1 MVLAPMAGVT
11 NPPFRSL
18 CRDLARDAIRPEA
31 AENDAEPGIYVG
43 EMVSARALCHGDRR
57 TWQEFVA
64 FPPDCGVRSLQL
76 YATDAADCGEAVRRL
91 VDGGHVDHIDLNFG
105 CPMPKITRQG
115 GGAAVPARP
124 TVLAAIIGA
133 AVRGAGTIPV
143 TVKFRL
149 GLDREHLT
157 HLATGRIAAE
167 EGAAAVALH
176 ARTADQ
182 LYDGAA
188 DWDAI
193 AELRAAVTTVP
204 VLGNGDL
211 WEADDV
217 LRMLEHT
224 GVDGVVIGRGCL
236 GRPWLFAEVAARLA
250 GGTTPAPPTL
260 GAVIGILRAHLDDL
274 VAWRGDEVRAVR
286 EFRKHMSWYLK
297 GYPLPGGDLRRDLAA
312 CDDRAGIDALLADL
326 DPEAQVDPNVL
337 RLPRGKGPGRR
348 VRLVLPEG
356 HVDTAER
363 RSDLAPVGG

>member
-18 CRDLARDAIRPEA
+18 CRTLAAAEA
-31 AENDAEPGIYVG
+31 APTADPAPQPGIYVG

-57 TWQEFVA
+57 TWEEFVA
-64 FPPDCGVRSLQL
+64 FPVDCGVRSLQL
-76 YATDAADCGEAVRRL
+76 YATDAADCGEAIRRL
-91 VDGGHVDHIDLNFG
+91 VGDGRVDHLDLNFG

-124 TVLAAIIGA
+124 DILAAIVRAAVGA
-133 AVRGAGTIPV
+133 AEGIPV

-149 GLDREHLT
+149 GLDRDHLT
-157 HLATGRIAAE
+157 HVATGRIARD

-182 LYDGAA
+182 LYDGSA

-193 AELRAAVTTVP
+193 RELRDAVTDIP

-211 WEADDV
+211 WETDDV
-217 LRMLEHT
+217 VRMLATT

-236 GRPWLFAEVAARLA
+236 GRPWLFRDVARRLRDGSDA
-250 GGTTPAPPTL
+250 PAPTL
-260 GAVIGILRAHLDDL
+260 GSVVAILRTHLDDL
-274 VAWRGDEVRAVR
+274 VAWRGDEGRAVR
-286 EFRKHMSWYLK
+286 EFRKHLSWYLK
-297 GYPLPGGDLRRDLAA
+297 GYPLPGGDLRRTLAA
-312 CDDRAGIDALLADL
+312 CEDRATIDALLADV
-326 DPEAQVDPNVL
+326 DPDAVVDPNVL

-348 VRLVLPEG
+348 VRVALPDG
-356 HVDTAER
+356 HLDDAVTDPH
-363 RSDLAPVGG
+363 LAPVGG